1 MADINIRVG
10 ASISDLQKKLKQAEY
25 SLKKSGK
32 KLQSIGSS
40 LTMSLSAPIAALGG
54 TALKAAGDFEAMSNG
69 LTAIMG
75 DSDAAA
81 AEMEKLKEAAKNPGL
96 GFQQAVKG
104 SVRLQSIGLD
114 ADLARQNMLAM
125 GNAIALVGG
134 GAEELDRATLAMQ
147 QIGAKGKVS
156 AEEINQL
163 NEVIPQIRA
172 VMNETFG
179 TSEGEELAKMGV
191 DANTFIEQITLG
203 LEKLPTATGGINNA
217 IENAGIAMRTFL
229 VTIGDEL
236 NETFNIQ
243 GNVEAFSAKLDEIAT
258 KFKGLD
264 ADTQK
269 LIITIAGVVTAIGPL
284 LYAYG
289 AAKNLAGELIS
300 SYASLSKDLAKL
312 AIRLGIATPAQMGL
326 NVAMAA
332 NPALIIAVAIAAL
345 AAALAYLYKNNEDVR
360 KAMDDLYKNVL
371 VPLFENVLKPLGLFL
386 FEFGKIYVSVMVE
399 FYKMS
404 FKVFKAVGGL
414 VMNLIRKFVSFLE
427 RFPLIGK
434 ALKWLKERFSQA
446 IEFIG
451 KVIQNLPA
459 FFAGLTA
466 EVKNTGDKIKAFFTR
481 LALTAQIVAKKV
493 EKALTIDK
501 AKRQQLSKEIS
512 DLSKEKEAAGEVGKE
527 FGVAFREGYAAE
539 LQRQALEAVAP
550 TKPKDEGGSD
560 GEGDGQGDTGGF
572 TPVDTK
578 EADDAAK
585 KAEEERIEA
594 AKRQAEQLK
603 QIQQQTIETRLQ
615 NLEDG
620 IDKEKKIEENRFNQE
635 LEGLQS
641 QIIEKE
647 NLTAEDVKFNEAINA
662 LIEEKRKT
670 HLKNLADIDTKYAKA
685 AKDEEAKTAAFKM
698 QELEKQA
705 ALELQIANNTITD
718 EKKLAEERKRIAVE
732 LAKAKMDLIRG
743 EIAASGEATAEQLRQ
758 LKELQNAID
767 TSGAS
772 AELETLKDRMQAFGE
787 QAESTIN
794 DSLQGLAVGLVE
806 GIGDI
811 AAGTGNLQ
819 TVTAGLL
826 DTLAGM
832 MAQLGKL
839 AIGTGIAVTG
849 IKEALKSLNPAVAI
863 AGGIALLAL
872 SRVVSA
878 KAASIGEAGQAKLPA
893 FANGGLVTS
902 PTLGMFGEA
911 GPEALIPKKRLDSL
925 LARAE
930 SGGYGEGMLT
940 TRISGNDLEIVL
952 DKTRR
957 RNNRVR

>member
-10 ASISDLQKKLKQAEY
+10 ASISDLEKKLKQAEY
-25 SLKKSGK
+25 SLKRSGAK
-32 KLQSIGSS
+32 MQSIGSS
-40 LTMSLSAPIAALGG
+40 LMMSLTAPIAAFSAGSV
-54 TALKAAGDFEAMSNG
+54 KAAGDFEAMSNG

-75 DSDAAA
+75 DSDKAA
-81 AEMEKLKEAAKNPGL
+81 AELEKLKEAAKNPGL
-96 GFQQAVKG
+96 GFEQAVKG

-179 TSEGEELAKMGV
+179 TSDGEELAKMGV

-236 NETFNIQ
+236 NETFNLQ
-243 GNVEAFSAKLDEIAT
+243 ENVEAFSAKLDEIAT
-258 KFKGLD
+258 KFQGLD

-269 LIITIAGVVTAIGPL
+269 LIITIGGVVAAIGPL
-284 LYAYG
+284 IYAYG
-289 AAKNLAGELIS
+289 AAQSFAGELIG
-300 SYASLSKDLAKL
+300 SYRMMSRDLAKL
-312 AIRLGIATPAQMGL
+312 AVRLGIVTPAQVGL
-326 NVAMAA
+326 NTVMAA
-332 NPALIIAVAIAAL
+332 NPILIVVVAVAAL
-345 AAALAYLYKNNEDVR
+345 SAALAYLYKNNEDVR
-360 KAMDDLYKNVL
+360 KAMDNLYKNVL
-371 VPLFENVLKPLGLFL
+371 TPLFENVLKPLGLFL

-399 FYKMS
+399 FYKQS

-414 VMNLIRKFVSFLE
+414 VANLIKKFVGFLE
-427 RFPLIGK
+427 SFPLIGN
-434 ALKWLKERFSQA
+434 ALKWLKERFTQA

-501 AKRQQLSKEIS
+501 AKRQQLTKEIS

-539 LQRQALEAVAP
+539 LQRQTVEAVQMA
-550 TKPKDEGGSD
+550 KPKDEDVAAPS
-560 GEGDGQGDTGGF
+560 TT
-572 TPVDTK
+572 TPFVAPAVVDTK
-578 EADDAAK
+578 AA
-585 KAEEERIEA
+585 EEA
-594 AKRQAEQLK
+594 AKAAEKKAKAEQKEYEATRRKNDELNRNAELLTTLNP
-603 QIQQQTIETRLQ
+603 IQSTTEKLTKAMATSNNSLAHSQEKVTQTF
-615 NLEDG
+615 G
-620 IDKEKKIEENRFNQE
+620 
-635 LEGLQS
+635 EGYHQ
-641 QIIEKE
+641 
-647 NLTAEDVKFNEAINA
+647 
-662 LIEEKRKT
+662 
-670 HLKNLADIDTKYAKA
+670 A
-685 AKDEEAKTAAFKM
+685 AKYLD
-698 QELEKQA
+698 
-705 ALELQIANNTITD
+705 
-718 EKKLAEERKRIAVE
+718 E
-732 LAKAKMDLIRG
+732 LAKLNQSMTDL
-743 EIAASGEATAEQLRQ
+743 AYSG
-758 LKELQNAID
+758 
-767 TSGAS
+767 
-772 AELETLKDRMQAFGE
+772 
-787 QAESTIN
+787 IN
-794 DSLQGLAVGLVE
+794 DLAVGLGE
-806 GIGDI
+806 SIG
-811 AAGTGNLQ
+811 AMATGQGNLQ
-819 TVTAGLL
+819 T
-826 DTLAGM
+826 LASTMLGTIGGVLE
-832 MAQLGKL
+832 QLGKL
-839 AIGTGIAVTG
+839 AIQTGVALLS
-849 IKEALKSLNPAVAI
+849 IKVALKSLNPAVAI
-863 AGGIALLAL
+863 AGGIALVALA
-872 SRVVSA
+872 SVVKS
-878 KAASIGEAGQAKLPA
+878 KASSLGEAGQASLPA

-902 PTLGMFGEA
+902 PTLGLFGEA

-930 SGGYGEGMLT
+930 SGGTGEGMLT